1 MAIGN
6 RLRVFIVD
14 DNELTRTLLRMMI
27 QGERYEVVGDAASAD
42 RAMERLP
49 ALRPD
54 IVCLDVMLLDSDG
67 LALLRQICA
76 ALPACAVLMITAC
89 NDRATVETAMRDGA
103 KGFIV
108 KPFNP
113 GTVLDTLDHVAI
125 QLADQKR
132 TDLLPPIS
140 PPMLD

>member
-1 MAIGN
+1 MVIEK

-14 DNELTRTLLRMMI
+14 DNAVTRTLLRMMI
-27 QGERYEVVGDAASAD
+27 QGDRYQVVGDAATAD
-42 RAMERLP
+42 KAIARLP
-49 ALRPD
+49 ELRPD
-54 IVCLDVMLLDSDG
+54 IVFLDVMLPDSDG
-67 LALLRQICA
+67 LALLKRICV

-113 GTVLDTLDHVAI
+113 GTVLDTLSQVAT
-125 QLADQKR
+125 K
-132 TDLLPPIS
+132 LLS
-140 PPMLD
+140 PNGAAS